1 MRGTARNEMGEV
13 NQETLWKLNKEGG
26 RERQTI
32 RSTNHIQVKKAQ
44 ETLRQL
50 QGTTLEDFNPSPIN

>member
-1 MRGTARNEMGEV
+1 MGEV

-32 RSTNHIQVKKAQ
+32 RSTNHIQVEEAQ